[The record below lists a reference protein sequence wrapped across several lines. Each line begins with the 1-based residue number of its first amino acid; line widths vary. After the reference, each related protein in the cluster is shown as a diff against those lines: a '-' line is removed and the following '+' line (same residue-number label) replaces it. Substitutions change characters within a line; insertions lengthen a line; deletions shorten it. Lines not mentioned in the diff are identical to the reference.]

1 MKGAKLIFQFKTRK
15 VLVTALLLA
24 SMPVWSSDVV
34 WSCSRAEPEPEKFD
48 RLRPYRI
55 ENLTARD
62 LGGIAITLTDLYAA
76 YGGQSIQMGSM
87 LLTVCTLPAND
98 PIQVA
103 AMELL
108 GYSPQDLEDA
118 ARLPTSRLVLAPT
131 IHRMQKCI
139 VENHPAVGFFEDVV
153 ESERVG
159 PCF

>member
-1 MKGAKLIFQFKTRK
+1 MKGVKLIFKFKTRK
-15 VLVTALLLA
+15 VLVMALLLA

-76 YGGQSIQMGSM
+76 YGGQAIQMGPK
-87 LLTVCTLPAND
+87 LLTVCTLPVND
-98 PIQVA
+98 PIQIA

-108 GYSPQDLEDA
+108 GYTSQDLENA
-118 ARLPTSRLVLAPT
+118 ARLPTSRMVFAPS

-139 VENHPAVGFFEDVV
+139 VENHPAIGFFKDVV
-153 ESERVG
+153 ENERIG